1 MRLSLLCLLVGLSL
15 AAAALSY
22 AWWRGVEGRRAEE
35 ALRRFDLAAA
45 ADHLE
50 RHLQRRPDDTAALF
64 LAARTARRLG
74 RHADAERLL
83 SRYQEVE
90 GVTDATRLEWDL
102 LRIQQGDVGE
112 IDMRLRRTV
121 APNHP
126 DAPLVLEALA
136 RGYLKTDRL
145 RDALEACDLWASRQ
159 PEHPWPWLWR
169 GTIFEQLANYQ
180 QALADYRKA
189 VENAPDDREARLA
202 LATGLARS
210 RQPAEAAEHFES
222 LLARDPDDAEALLG
236 LADCRI
242 EQGQPEETA
251 ALADRVLVKSPHS
264 ARALYLR
271 GRAARE
277 LHEAAAA
284 ESWLAEAVRQAPDD
298 PEPLYQLTLVLRG
311 QGKDTEADRLTTRL
325 EQVRRDQARLRE
337 LVRAMARAPDEAGP
351 RHEAGVVA
359 LRLGRYDDGV
369 RWLLSALRARGD
381 HRPTHAALAGHFER
395 LGDPRAEH
403 HRQLAR
409 APQ

>member
-1 MRLSLLCLLVGLSL
+1 MGFVSLLLGLTL
-15 AAAALSY
+15 AGAALGY
-22 AWWRGVEGRRAEE
+22 AWWRDREARRADE

-50 RHLQRRPDDTAALF
+50 RHRQRRPDDTAALF
-64 LAARTARRLG
+64 LAARTARRLL

-83 SRYQEVE
+83 ARYQEAA
-90 GVTDATRLEWDL
+90 GVSDATRLEWDL
-102 LRIQQGDVGE
+102 LRVQQGNVGE

-121 APNHP
+121 RPDHP

-145 RDALEACDLWASRQ
+145 RDALEACELWASRQ

-169 GTIFEQLANYQ
+169 GAVFEQLANYQ

-189 VENAPDDREARLA
+189 VENAPHDREARLA
-202 LATGLARS
+202 LATALARS
-210 RQPAEAAEHFES
+210 RQPAEAAEHYQS
-222 LLARDPDDAEALLG
+222 LLAGDPDDAEALLG

-242 EQGQPEETA
+242 EQGLPEETA
-251 ALADRVLVKSPHS
+251 ALADRVLAMTPHS

-277 LHEAAAA
+277 LGDPAAA
-284 ESWLAEAVRQAPDD
+284 ERWLAEAVRQAPDD
-298 PEPLYQLTLVLRG
+298 PEPHYQLTLVLRG
-311 QGKDTEADRLTTRL
+311 QGKDAEADRLTVRL
-325 EQVRRDQARLRE
+325 EELRRDQARLRE

-381 HRPTHAALAGHFER
+381 HRPTHGALADHFER
-395 LGDPRAEH
+395 QGDPRAEF
-403 HRQLAR
+403 HRRQAQ
-409 APQ
+409 APE